1 VYGTIA
7 RLKVSRDNLEKL
19 RELSEEQ
26 MTRNVPGSRAAHVLV
41 PDERDDEAYLV
52 VFFEDKASYQRNA
65 DNPSQH
71 EDYLKMRALLDAD
84 PEWIDGGGRGRC
96 PARRRPGAR
105 PSARGGSL
113 NVGSRRLQEAIGR
126 G

>member
-1 VYGTIA
+1 MYGTIA
-7 RLKVSRDNLEKL
+7 RLKVSRDNLGKL

-65 DNPSQH
+65 DNPAQH

-84 PEWIDGGGRGRC
+84 PEWIDGEWWSWEMSG
-96 PARRRPGAR
+96 
-105 PSARGGSL
+105 
-113 NVGSRRLQEAIGR
+113 
-126 G
+126 